1 MKIGEIIES
10 DTNGFTARCYRLY
23 EGPDLGCLV
32 KAGTNNSVYGI
43 VAHVATLGLDPS
55 RRPITRGENLE
66 SEDEVYLRNPQLTR
80 LLTTEIKA
88 ITVGFSD
95 GMEFKHYLPASPP
108 RLHSFV
114 SICGNDEWVSFSDRL
129 YFLKSVIS
137 SGLPQGDDIIG
148 SFVRQ
153 TAELV
158 SDPVSYKLK
167 AARSI
172 AKFLGGDTNRL
183 ESIVRRI
190 R

>member
-1 MKIGEIIES
+1 M
-10 DTNGFTARCYRLY
+10 
-23 EGPDLGCLV
+23 
-32 KAGTNNSVYGI
+32 
-43 VAHVATLGLDPS
+43 
-55 RRPITRGENLE
+55 
-66 SEDEVYLRNPQLTR
+66 RNPQLTR

-129 YFLKSVIS
+129 YFLRSVIS

-153 TAELV
+153 TSELV

-172 AKFLGGDTNRL
+172 AKFLGGDTTRL